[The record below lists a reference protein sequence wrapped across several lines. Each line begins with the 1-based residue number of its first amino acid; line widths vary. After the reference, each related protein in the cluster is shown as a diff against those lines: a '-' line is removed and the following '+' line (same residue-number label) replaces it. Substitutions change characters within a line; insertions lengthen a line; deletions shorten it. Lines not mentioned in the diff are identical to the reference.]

1 MVRGA
6 VAEAVGAMS
15 RTFVQNENFFYPFS
29 VFSFCFYFISREL
42 LHNLSY
48 KRGNDLQLNLEC
60 MLVHIAQIK
69 QILVYGFTYF
79 AFFWIIMF
87 GWDKML
93 PSGKWLLQIAF
104 HDMQP
109 CGAWVRNSDLPEK
122 DKSIN
127 PTWKFIHSWNL
138 LKNEKFQEVRPW
150 TRIIFVWNYFRA
162 VGTHIFSLP

>member
-1 MVRGA
+1 MGP
-6 VAEAVGAMS
+6 S
-15 RTFVQNENFFYPFS
+15 RRPLGPCLGRLYRTRISSTHS
-29 VFSFCFYFISREL
+29 VCFLFAFISFQG
-42 LHNLSY
+42 NCYTIY

-150 TRIIFVWNYFRA
+150 TRIIFVSNYFRA